1 MLQRASKTLGANAKF
16 LIGVDLVKDK
26 AVLEAAYN
34 DGDGVTEAFNL
45 NLLERMKRELG
56 ADLNIDDFEHIA
68 LYNDA
73 LSRIEMHLRARKAT
87 SITIDEQSF
96 AFRAGETL
104 HTENSHKFTHETFAA
119 LVNQTPWH
127 LEKSWSDP
135 KGWFAACLLSNS

>member
-1 MLQRASKTLGANAKF
+1 
-16 LIGVDLVKDK
+16 
-26 AVLEAAYN
+26 
-34 DGDGVTEAFNL
+34 
-45 NLLERMKRELG
+45 MKRELG

-96 AFRAGETL
+96 DFRAGETL

-135 KGWFAACLLSNS
+135 KGWFSACLLSNS